1 MWNLEKWYRMAGFQA
16 GPLATATKEILLS
29 WSAREVATWA
39 TKKMIGTQD
48 TAW

>member
-1 MWNLEKWYRMAGFQA
+1 MLQNNQKRQRRGFQA

-29 WSAREVATWA
+29 WSAMEVATWA